1 MKLLA
6 IIGFAFVSPQLTF
19 AETTTSPIELADRA
33 GRFILDDKFTIP
45 PDRSNRFWGNAE
57 AIKLGEALFFDARLS
72 ADETVACAS
81 CHVTDGNFVPNE
93 TIPAQD
99 DRKFRAVMPIAGAS
113 IQDFFFWDGRADSL
127 WAQALGPLE
136 NPTEHGLTR
145 TEVVQIAL
153 QNYRSEFID
162 LNIIEADF
170 EFESVGAASP
180 IGSRTQRENWR
191 NLSNETQEQVN
202 RVFSDIGK
210 IIASFETTI
219 VPPTTEFDE
228 VALLAQTDPSAL
240 YLISASA
247 LNGLDLFSGRAR
259 CSTCHAGPLFT
270 DADFHNT
277 GMPQRDGVPIDMGRQ
292 AVIRQIE
299 RQEFGCLGEYSDA
312 GEDDC
317 PHVTYMNLSMERA
330 MGAFRTPSLRQV
342 SERTTFGHA
351 GQFNSLRDIVRHY
364 NEAPA
369 SVHGNL
375 TGQGNTSELI
385 PLGLTEDEISD
396 IVAFLE
402 LL

>member
-1 MKLLA
+1 M
-6 IIGFAFVSPQLTF
+6 SPQVTF
-19 AETTTSPIELADRA
+19 AENTTYLIELAGRA
-33 GRFILDDKFTIP
+33 GQFILDDNFTIP
-45 PDRSNRFWGNAE
+45 PDLSNRFGGNAE
-57 AIKLGEALFFDARLS
+57 AIQLGEALFFDTRLS
-72 ADETVACAS
+72 ADGTVACAS
-81 CHVTDGNFVPNE
+81 CHVTDGNLIPNE
-93 TIPAQD
+93 SIPAQD
-99 DRKFRAVMPIAGAS
+99 DRKFRTVMPIAGAS
-113 IQDFFFWDGRADSL
+113 VQDFFFWDGRADSL

-180 IGSRTQRENWR
+180 IGSRTQRKNWR

-210 IIASFETTI
+210 LIAAFETT
-219 VPPTTEFDE
+219 VLPPTTEFDE

-240 YLISASA
+240 YRISASA

-270 DADFHNT
+270 DSDFHNT
-277 GMPQRDGVPIDMGRQ
+277 GMPQRDGFPIDMGRQ

-312 GEDDC
+312 SEDDC

-369 SVHGNL
+369 SVHSNL

-396 IVAFLE
+396 IVAFLG